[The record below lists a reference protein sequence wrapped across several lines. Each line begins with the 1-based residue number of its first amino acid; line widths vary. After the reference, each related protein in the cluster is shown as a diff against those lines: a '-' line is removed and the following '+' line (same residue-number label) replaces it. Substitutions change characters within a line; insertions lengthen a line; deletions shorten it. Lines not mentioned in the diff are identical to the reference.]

1 MALPQNYKQ
10 VAMATSNIVAS
21 NQRIRASGGSSSSS
35 TNSKDTQSPFVQTP
49 HSHPGFI
56 PQKVGKNTN
65 ADSRMPKPPKP
76 PEKPL
81 MPYMRYSRKVWDQV
95 KAQNPELK
103 LWEIGKIIGQM
114 WRDLPE
120 EDKTEF
126 IEEYEAEK
134 VEYEKSLKTYHNS
147 PAYLA
152 YIAAKNRGKSALCA
166 AQQSNDDRE
175 SHERSSGSSKSQAAQ
190 DRRIDILPAEDD
202 DDQDDGYSVKHVA
215 YSRYT
220 RNHRLINEIFS
231 DTVVPD
237 VRSVVTTQ
245 RMQVLR
251 RQVQSLTM
259 HQKKLEA
266 ELQQIEEKFEA
277 KKRKFIETS
286 EIFQEELKKHCKP
299 AVDEETFNKMVER
312 QYEVLRRERLK
323 GTEENRSDGPTSSE
337 STPNSTPTPTPA
349 SLNDEAQPDVS
360 DNDSIEKKSG
370 SVDKPNIEMNK
381 KMSPPYIE
389 NKTEAPPVVQVN
401 ANQQH
406 TGPNSGMYCNNVV
419 NPIQQHPHQQQTQT
433 PQHPPPP
440 PLQHQPSPPQQQ
452 HQPSPM
458 TQQHQPPPPPPQ
470 QHQPLSISQHQAPPS
485 LQPQPPQQPSQS
497 QQQQSSAPPVLT
509 PQQPTTTATAA
520 AAAVAAVVASANAT
534 ANSTP
539 PNMPPV
545 SAPAVPI
552 QHNPHQQGMLANHS
566 MPPHQAA
573 QGSQGTQVL
582 PPQGPNPHT
591 PQMMPPNQAYGQ
603 QPYQSGPGPQQ
614 PQNVPLAPRPPHPSY
629 SYSQQQPYHQP
640 YPQYAH
646 PYYHQ
651 PYSQYSPHPMG
662 RPHGHGP
669 HSPHSPHYH
678 PQSPHTVAA
687 ESNTNTNVTGGSA
700 ATAASAPA
708 PDTNNPTSY
717 SSPAGHCENERSG
730 SSENQ
735 EGQVDAKSGST

>member
-1 MALPQNYKQ
+1 MALPPNYKQ

-21 NQRIRASGGSSSSS
+21 NQRLRASGGSSSSS
-35 TNSKDTQSPFVQTP
+35 TNAKDAQSPFIQTP

-166 AQQSNDDRE
+166 AQQNNDERE
-175 SHERSSGSSKSQAAQ
+175 SHERSSGSTKGQAAQ

-312 QYEVLRRERLK
+312 QYEALRRDKLR
-323 GTEENRSDGPTSSE
+323 GAEENRSDGPPSSE

-349 SLNDEAQPDVS
+349 PTNDETPS
-360 DNDSIEKKSG
+360 DNVPDNDA
-370 SVDKPNIEMNK
+370 VDKKANGSEKPNNEIK
-381 KMSPPYIE
+381 KETSSPPYIE
-389 NKTEAPPVVQVN
+389 NKSEPSSTQGN
-401 ANQQH
+401 SNQH
-406 TGPNSGMYCNNVV
+406 TSNSAMYCGTIS
-419 NPIQQHPHQQQTQT
+419 PIQQQQQQQQT
-433 PQHPPPP
+433 
-440 PLQHQPSPPQQQ
+440 
-452 HQPSPM
+452 
-458 TQQHQPPPPPPQ
+458 PPPPPP
-470 QHQPLSISQHQAPPS
+470 SSQ
-485 LQPQPPQQPSQS
+485 
-497 QQQQSSAPPVLT
+497 QQQQSSSQSQPQQQPPSTQHQQSSQSHQQQQQQPSTQQSQPSLQ
-509 PQQPTTTATAA
+509 PQQPTTTAVAGVAVTANTNTPTNA
-520 AAAVAAVVASANAT
+520 NASAN
-534 ANSTP
+534 TP
-539 PNMPPV
+539 TMPPV
-545 SAPAVPI
+545 SSPAPPM
-552 QHNPHQQGMLANHS
+552 QHNPHQQAMLANHS
-566 MPPHQAA
+566 IPPHQGT
-573 QGSQGTQVL
+573 QGTQGTQVL
-582 PPQGPNPHT
+582 PPQGPVSNPHT
-591 PQMMPPNQAYGQ
+591 PQMIPLNQGYSQ
-603 QPYQSGPGPQQ
+603 QYQPGPTQQ
-614 PQNVPLAPRPPHPSY
+614 AQNVPLAPRPPHPSY
-629 SYSQQQPYHQP
+629 AYSQQQPYHQP

-651 PYSQYSPHPMG
+651 PYSQYSPHATG
-662 RPHGHGP
+662 RPHTHGP

-678 PQSPHTVAA
+678 PQSPHAVG
-687 ESNTNTNVTGGSA
+687 ENNTTNNSVPGSS
-700 ATAASAPA
+700 TASAP
-708 PDTNNPTSY
+708 TSVPTSDANNSSY
-717 SSPAGHCENERSG
+717 SLASGHCESERSV

-735 EGQVDAKSGST
+735 EGQTDIKSGSG

>member
-10 VAMATSNIVAS
+10 VAMVTSNIITS
-21 NQRIRASGGSSSSS
+21 NQRLRTSGGNSNNS
-35 TNSKDTQSPFVQTP
+35 TNSKDIQSPFIQTP
-49 HSHPGFI
+49 HSHPGFT

-65 ADSRMPKPPKP
+65 ADSRVPKPPKP

-95 KAQNPELK
+95 KAQNLELK

-126 IEEYEAEK
+126 IEEYETEK

-152 YIAAKNRGKSALCA
+152 YIAAKNRGKSA
-166 AQQSNDDRE
+166 QQNNDERE
-175 SHERSSGSSKSQAAQ
+175 NHERSSSSIKGQAAQ

-312 QYEVLRRERLK
+312 QYEALRRDRLK
-323 GTEENRSDGPTSSE
+323 NTEENRSDGPASGE
-337 STPNSTPTPTPA
+337 STPNSTPIPTPA
-349 SLNDEAQPDVS
+349 SINDESPPNVS
-360 DNDSIEKKSG
+360 DDTVDKKSNG
-370 SVDKPNIEMNK
+370 FEKSNNELK
-381 KMSPPYIE
+381 KETSSPPYSE
-389 NKTEAPPVVQVN
+389 SKSESTSVQGN
-401 ANQQH
+401 SNQH
-406 TGPNSGMYCNNVV
+406 APNSGVYCGTIS
-419 NPIQQHPHQQQTQT
+419 PIQQQQQQ
-433 PQHPPPP
+433 QMP
-440 PLQHQPSPPQQQ
+440 PLQQQPLSTSQQ
-452 HQPSPM
+452 HQLP
-458 TQQHQPPPPPPQ
+458 TTQHQ
-470 QHQPLSISQHQAPPS
+470 LSLSQHQSPTSQQHLHQSSQQPHS
-485 LQPQPPQQPSQS
+485 LQPS
-497 QQQQSSAPPVLT
+497 
-509 PQQPTTTATAA
+509 QPTTTAAA
-520 AAAVAAVVASANAT
+520 ANINTSAPVTTNAAANAPT
-534 ANSTP
+534 
-539 PNMPPV
+539 MPPI
-545 SAPAVPI
+545 SSQVPSI
-552 QHNPHQQGMLANHS
+552 QHTPHQQGILTNHS
-566 MPPHQAA
+566 ISSHQIT
-573 QGSQGTQVL
+573 QGNQGTQVL
-582 PPQGPNPHT
+582 ISNPHT
-591 PQMMPPNQAYGQ
+591 PQMIPSNQVYSQ
-603 QPYQSGPGPQQ
+603 QYQSGSTQQ
-614 PQNVPLAPRPPHPSY
+614 TQNIPLAPRPPHPSY
-629 SYSQQQPYHQP
+629 TYSQQQPYQP

-651 PYSQYSPHPMG
+651 PYSQYSPHTMG
-662 RPHGHGP
+662 RSHAHSP

-678 PQSPHTVAA
+678 PQSPHAVG
-687 ESNTNTNVTGGSA
+687 ENNT
-700 ATAASAPA
+700 
-708 PDTNNPTSY
+708 TNNSVPAANTVPVSISDVNNSSY
-717 SSPAGHCENERSG
+717 SSGSGHCENDHSVP
-730 SSENQ
+730 SENQ
-735 EGQVDAKSGST
+735 ESQVDIKSGPI

>member
-1 MALPQNYKQ
+1 MALPPNYKQ
-10 VAMATSNIVAS
+10 VAIATSNIVAS
-21 NQRIRASGGSSSSS
+21 NQRLRASGGSSSSS
-35 TNSKDTQSPFVQTP
+35 TNSKDAQSPFIQTP
-49 HSHPGFI
+49 HSHPGFT

-114 WRDLPE
+114 WRDLPD

-166 AQQSNDDRE
+166 AQQNNDDRE
-175 SHERSSGSSKSQAAQ
+175 SHERSSGSTKGQAAQ

-299 AVDEETFNKMVER
+299 AVDEEAFNNMVER
-312 QYEVLRRERLK
+312 QYEALRRDRLK
-323 GTEENRSDGPTSSE
+323 GAEENRSDGPASSE

-349 SLNDEAQPDVS
+349 PVNDDTPSDVP
-360 DNDSIEKKSG
+360 DNDTIDKKANGSEKTS
-370 SVDKPNIEMNK
+370 NEIK
-381 KMSPPYIE
+381 KELPSPPYTE
-389 NKTEAPPVVQVN
+389 NKPEPPSAQGN
-401 ANQQH
+401 SNQH
-406 TGPNSGMYCNNVV
+406 TSTSGIYCGTVS
-419 NPIQQHPHQQQTQT
+419 PIQQQQT
-433 PQHPPPP
+433 
-440 PLQHQPSPPQQQ
+440 
-452 HQPSPM
+452 
-458 TQQHQPPPPPPQ
+458 PPPPPP
-470 QHQPLSISQHQAPPS
+470 PPS
-485 LQPQPPQQPSQS
+485 APQQQQQQQQQQPSSQPQQQPSQTQHQQPPSQPHQQHS
-497 QQQQSSAPPVLT
+497 QQPPTQQSQASSLQ
-509 PQQPTTTATAA
+509 PQQPTTTTAVATAA
-520 AAAVAAVVASANAT
+520 ANTNASASVNAT
-534 ANSTP
+534 GNTP
-539 PNMPPV
+539 TMPPV
-545 SAPAVPI
+545 SSPAPPM

-566 MPPHQAA
+566 IPPHQGT
-573 QGSQGTQVL
+573 QGTQGTQVL
-582 PPQGPNPHT
+582 PPQGPVSNPHT
-591 PQMMPPNQAYGQ
+591 PQMIPPNQGYGQ
-603 QPYQSGPGPQQ
+603 QYQPGPTQQ

-629 SYSQQQPYHQP
+629 AYSQQQPYHQP

-651 PYSQYSPHPMG
+651 PYSQYSPHTMG
-662 RPHGHGP
+662 RPHAHGP

-678 PQSPHTVAA
+678 PQSPHAVGENNTTNNSVPG
-687 ESNTNTNVTGGSA
+687 SN
-700 ATAASAPA
+700 AASAPTS
-708 PDTNNPTSY
+708 DTSNSSY
-717 SSPAGHCENERSG
+717 SPASGHCENERTVA
-730 SSENQ
+730 SENQ
-735 EGQVDAKSGST
+735 EGQVDIKSGSG

>member
-1 MALPQNYKQ
+1 MALPPNYKQ

-21 NQRIRASGGSSSSS
+21 NQRLRASGGSTSSS

-49 HSHPGFI
+49 HSHPGFT

-65 ADSRMPKPPKP
+65 ADSRTPKPPKP

-166 AQQSNDDRE
+166 AQQNNDDRE

-190 DRRIDILPAEDD
+190 DRRIDILPAEDED
-202 DDQDDGYSVKHVA
+202 EQDDGYSVKHVA

-312 QYEVLRRERLK
+312 QYEALRRDRLK
-323 GTEENRSDGPTSSE
+323 GSEENRSDGPASSE

-349 SLNDEAQPDVS
+349 SLNDETQPDVP
-360 DNDSIEKKSG
+360 DNDTMEKKAG
-370 SVDKPNIEMNK
+370 GADKANVEMNK
-381 KMSPPYIE
+381 KMSPPYTE
-389 NKTEAPPVVQVN
+389 NKTEVVMQANV
-401 ANQQH
+401 NQQH
-406 TGPNSGMYCNNVV
+406 IIPNPGMYCNNVV
-419 NPIQQHPHQQQTQT
+419 NPIQHPHQQQTQT
-433 PQHPPPP
+433 S
-440 PLQHQPSPPQQQ
+440 QHQPPPQHQLPLIQQ
-452 HQPSPM
+452 HQPPPQV
-458 TQQHQPPPPPPQ
+458 QQHQSPLPSPQQHQPPPVQQHQQPPPPPPPQ
-470 QHQPLSISQHQAPPS
+470 QQQQ
-485 LQPQPPQQPSQS
+485 QQQPPQQ
-497 QQQQSSAPPVLT
+497 QQQPPAPVLP

-539 PNMPPV
+539 PTMPPV
-545 SAPAVPI
+545 STPTVPI
-552 QHNPHQQGMLANHS
+552 QHNPHQQSMLANHS
-566 MPPHQAA
+566 MSSHQTA
-573 QGSQGTQVL
+573 QGSQGTQVM
-582 PPQGPNPHT
+582 PPQGPVTNPHT
-591 PQMMPPNQAYGQ
+591 PQMMPPNQGYSQ
-603 QPYQSGPGPQQ
+603 QYQSGPGQQ

-629 SYSQQQPYHQP
+629 NYSQQQPYHQP

-678 PQSPHTVAA
+678 PQSPHTAVA
-687 ESNTNTNVTGGSA
+687 ESGNANTNVSGTV
-700 ATAASAPA
+700 ATVVSAPA
-708 PDTNNPTSY
+708 PDTNNPPSY
-717 SSPAGHCENERSG
+717 STAAGHCETERSG
-730 SSENQ
+730 PSENQ
-735 EGQVDAKSGST
+735 EGQVDAKSGSA

>member
-1 MALPQNYKQ
+1 MALPPNYKQ
-10 VAMATSNIVAS
+10 VAIATSNIVAS
-21 NQRIRASGGSSSSS
+21 NQRLRASGGSSNSS
-35 TNSKDTQSPFVQTP
+35 TNSKDAQSPFVQTP
-49 HSHPGFI
+49 HSHPGFT

-152 YIAAKNRGKSALCA
+152 YIAAKNRGKSVLCA
-166 AQQSNDDRE
+166 AQQNNDDRE
-175 SHERSSGSSKSQAAQ
+175 SHERSSSSTKGQAAQ

-312 QYEVLRRERLK
+312 QYEVLRRDRLK
-323 GTEENRSDGPTSSE
+323 GTEENRSDGPASSE

-349 SLNDEAQPDVS
+349 PVNDETPSDVP
-360 DNDSIEKKSG
+360 DNDA
-370 SVDKPNIEMNK
+370 VDKKPNAPEKPNNELK
-381 KMSPPYIE
+381 KETSSPPYNE
-389 NKTEAPPVVQVN
+389 NKPETPSVQGN
-401 ANQQH
+401 SNQH
-406 TGPNSGMYCNNVV
+406 GSNSGIYCGAVS
-419 NPIQQHPHQQQTQT
+419 PIQQQQQT
-433 PQHPPPP
+433 PS
-440 PLQHQPSPPQQQ
+440 LQQPQQQ
-452 HQPSPM
+452 PPS
-458 TQQHQPPPPPPQ
+458 TSQSHQQHPQ
-470 QHQPLSISQHQAPPS
+470 QPQSPS
-485 LQPQPPQQPSQS
+485 LQPP
-497 QQQQSSAPPVLT
+497 
-509 PQQPTTTATAA
+509 QPTTTTAA
-520 AAAVAAVVASANAT
+520 TSANINTNASTNAT
-534 ANSTP
+534 VNAPT
-539 PNMPPV
+539 MPPA
-545 SAPAVPI
+545 SSPAPPI
-552 QHNPHQQGMLANHS
+552 QHTPHQQGMLTNHS
-566 MPPHQAA
+566 MPPHQGT

-582 PPQGPNPHT
+582 PSQGPVSNPHT
-591 PQMMPPNQAYGQ
+591 PQMIPPNQGYSQ
-603 QPYQSGPGPQQ
+603 QYQPGPTQQ
-614 PQNVPLAPRPPHPSY
+614 AQNVPLAPRPPHPSY
-629 SYSQQQPYHQP
+629 TYSQQQPYHQP

-651 PYSQYSPHPMG
+651 PYSQYSPHTMG
-662 RPHGHGP
+662 RPHTHGP

-678 PQSPHTVAA
+678 PQSPHAIGENNSSNNSVPG
-687 ESNTNTNVTGGSA
+687 SNTVSV
-700 ATAASAPA
+700 
-708 PDTNNPTSY
+708 PTSDANSSSY
-717 SSPAGHCENERSG
+717 SPASGHCENERSVP
-730 SSENQ
+730 SENQ
-735 EGQVDAKSGST
+735 EGQVDIKSGSG

>member
-1 MALPQNYKQ
+1 MALPPNYKQ

-21 NQRIRASGGSSSSS
+21 NQRLRASGGSSSSS
-35 TNSKDTQSPFVQTP
+35 TNSKDAQSPFIQTP
-49 HSHPGFI
+49 HSHPGFT

-166 AQQSNDDRE
+166 AQQNNDDRE
-175 SHERSSGSSKSQAAQ
+175 SHERSSGSTKGQAAQ

-312 QYEVLRRERLK
+312 QYETLRRDRLK
-323 GTEENRSDGPTSSE
+323 GAEENRSDGPASSE

-349 SLNDEAQPDVS
+349 PINDETPSDQP
-360 DNDSIEKKSG
+360 
-370 SVDKPNIEMNK
+370 
-381 KMSPPYIE
+381 
-389 NKTEAPPVVQVN
+389 A
-401 ANQQH
+401 
-406 TGPNSGMYCNNVV
+406 
-419 NPIQQHPHQQQTQT
+419 
-433 PQHPPPP
+433 
-440 PLQHQPSPPQQQ
+440 
-452 HQPSPM
+452 
-458 TQQHQPPPPPPQ
+458 
-470 QHQPLSISQHQAPPS
+470 
-485 LQPQPPQQPSQS
+485 
-497 QQQQSSAPPVLT
+497 
-509 PQQPTTTATAA
+509 TTTV
-520 AAAVAAVVASANAT
+520 AAVAVVANTNVT
-534 ANSTP
+534 ANT

-545 SAPAVPI
+545 SSPAPLI
-552 QHNPHQQGMLANHS
+552 QHNHHQQGMLANHS
-566 MPPHQAA
+566 IPPHQAT
-573 QGSQGTQVL
+573 QGTQGTQVL
-582 PPQGPNPHT
+582 PPQGPVSNPHT
-591 PQMMPPNQAYGQ
+591 PQMIPPNQGYSQ
-603 QPYQSGPGPQQ
+603 YQPGPTQQ
-614 PQNVPLAPRPPHPSY
+614 AQNVPLAPRPPHPSY
-629 SYSQQQPYHQP
+629 AYPQQQPYHQP
-640 YPQYAH
+640 YPQYPH

-651 PYSQYSPHPMG
+651 PYSQYSPHTMG
-662 RPHGHGP
+662 RPHSHGP

-678 PQSPHTVAA
+678 PQSPHAVGENNTTNNSVPG
-687 ESNTNTNVTGGSA
+687 SNT
-700 ATAASAPA
+700 ASV
-708 PDTNNPTSY
+708 PTSDASNSSY
-717 SSPAGHCENERSG
+717 SSVSGHCENERSVA
-730 SSENQ
+730 SEGQ
-735 EGQVDAKSGST
+735 EGQADMKSGSG

>member
-1 MALPQNYKQ
+1 MALPPNYKQ

-21 NQRIRASGGSSSSS
+21 NQRLRASGGSSSSS
-35 TNSKDTQSPFVQTP
+35 TNSKDAQSPFIQTP
-49 HSHPGFI
+49 HSHPGFT
-56 PQKVGKNTN
+56 PQKVGKNTS

-126 IEEYEAEK
+126 IEEYETEK

-175 SHERSSGSSKSQAAQ
+175 SHERSSGSTKGQAAQ

-299 AVDEETFNKMVER
+299 AVDEEALNKMVER
-312 QYEVLRRERLK
+312 QYEALRRDRLK
-323 GTEENRSDGPTSSE
+323 GAEENRSDGPASSE

-349 SLNDEAQPDVS
+349 PINDETPSDVP
-360 DNDSIEKKSG
+360 DNDAIDKKTNG
-370 SVDKPNIEMNK
+370 SDKSSNEIK
-381 KMSPPYIE
+381 KETSSPSYTE
-389 NKTEAPPVVQVN
+389 NKPEPPSAQGN
-401 ANQQH
+401 SNQH
-406 TGPNSGMYCNNVV
+406 TSSSG
-419 NPIQQHPHQQQTQT
+419 I
-433 PQHPPPP
+433 
-440 PLQHQPSPPQQQ
+440 
-452 HQPSPM
+452 
-458 TQQHQPPPPPPQ
+458 
-470 QHQPLSISQHQAPPS
+470 
-485 LQPQPPQQPSQS
+485 
-497 QQQQSSAPPVLT
+497 
-509 PQQPTTTATAA
+509 
-520 AAAVAAVVASANAT
+520 ANAT
-534 ANSTP
+534 TP
-539 PNMPPV
+539 TMPPV
-545 SAPAVPI
+545 SSPAPPI
-552 QHNPHQQGMLANHS
+552 QHNPHQQGMLTNHS
-566 MPPHQAA
+566 IPSHQGT
-573 QGSQGTQVL
+573 QGTQGTQVL
-582 PPQGPNPHT
+582 PPQGQVSNPHT
-591 PQMMPPNQAYGQ
+591 SQMISPNQSYNQ
-603 QPYQSGPGPQQ
+603 QYQPGPTQQ
-614 PQNVPLAPRPPHPSY
+614 AQNVPLAPRPPHPSY
-629 SYSQQQPYHQP
+629 AYSQQQPYHQP
-640 YPQYAH
+640 YPQYPH

-651 PYSQYSPHPMG
+651 PYSQYSPHTMG
-662 RPHGHGP
+662 RPHSHGP

-678 PQSPHTVAA
+678 PQSPHAVGENTTNNSVPS
-687 ESNTNTNVTGGSA
+687 SNT
-700 ATAASAPA
+700 AS
-708 PDTNNPTSY
+708 TPTSDASNSSY
-717 SSPAGHCENERSG
+717 SPASGHCENERSV

-735 EGQVDAKSGST
+735 EGQPDIKSGSG

>member
-1 MALPQNYKQ
+1 MALPPNYKQ

-21 NQRIRASGGSSSSS
+21 NQRLRASGGSSNSSS
-35 TNSKDTQSPFVQTP
+35 NSKDAQTPFIQTP
-49 HSHPGFI
+49 HSHPGFT

-65 ADSRMPKPPKP
+65 ADSRLPKPPKP

-166 AQQSNDDRE
+166 AQQNSDDRE
-175 SHERSSGSSKSQAAQ
+175 SHERSSGSTKGQAAQ

-312 QYEVLRRERLK
+312 QYEALRRDRLK
-323 GTEENRSDGPTSSE
+323 GTEENRSDGPASSE

-349 SLNDEAQPDVS
+349 PVNDETPSDVP
-360 DNDSIEKKSG
+360 DNDAIEKK
-370 SVDKPNIEMNK
+370 PNVSEKLNTEIK
-381 KMSPPYIE
+381 KEASPPY
-389 NKTEAPPVVQVN
+389 TESKLEPPLVQ
-401 ANQQH
+401 ANSNQH
-406 TGPNSGMYCNNVV
+406 ASNSGMYCGAVS
-419 NPIQQHPHQQQTQT
+419 PIQQQQTPPPSLQQQQ
-433 PQHPPPP
+433 PQ
-440 PLQHQPSPPQQQ
+440 PQQQ
-452 HQPSPM
+452 QQAPQQPQP
-458 TQQHQPPPPPPQ
+458 QQQPQPVQHQQSQPPQ
-470 QHQPLSISQHQAPPS
+470 QHQQPPPAQQHQQSPHQQHPQQSANQQSQPPS
-485 LQPQPPQQPSQS
+485 LQPQ
-497 QQQQSSAPPVLT
+497 
-509 PQQPTTTATAA
+509 QPTTTTAATAIIN
-520 AAAVAAVVASANAT
+520 ASAPTSVNAT
-534 ANSTP
+534 ANAP
-539 PNMPPV
+539 PTMPPV
-545 SAPAVPI
+545 SSPAPPI
-552 QHNPHQQGMLANHS
+552 QHSPHQQGMLANHS
-566 MPPHQAA
+566 MPPHQGT
-573 QGSQGTQVL
+573 QGTQGTQVL
-582 PPQGPNPHT
+582 PPHGPVSNPHT
-591 PQMMPPNQAYGQ
+591 PQMIPPNQGYSQ
-603 QPYQSGPGPQQ
+603 QYQPGPTQQ
-614 PQNVPLAPRPPHPSY
+614 AQNVPLAPRPPHPSY
-629 SYSQQQPYHQP
+629 TYSQQQSYHQP

-646 PYYHQ
+646 PYYQ
-651 PYSQYSPHPMG
+651 PYSQYSPHTMG
-662 RPHGHGP
+662 RPHAHGP

-678 PQSPHTVAA
+678 PQSPHAIG
-687 ESNTNTNVTGGSA
+687 ENNTTNNSVPGSS
-700 ATAASAPA
+700 TASAPTSDA
-708 PDTNNPTSY
+708 SNSSY
-717 SSPAGHCENERSG
+717 SPASGHCENERSVP
-730 SSENQ
+730 SENQ
-735 EGQVDAKSGST
+735 EGQVDIKSGSG